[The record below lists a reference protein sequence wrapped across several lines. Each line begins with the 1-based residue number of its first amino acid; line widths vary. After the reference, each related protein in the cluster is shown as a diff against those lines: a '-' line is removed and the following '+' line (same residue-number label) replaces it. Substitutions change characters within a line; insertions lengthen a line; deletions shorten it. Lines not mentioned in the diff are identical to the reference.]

1 MSMKYYKLSFENI
14 KKYNFLGGVFL
25 LDRIKS
31 DDIEFHF
38 VRIETG
44 KDGYLVLAASTE
56 AIEFA
61 KTNKLP
67 EELLKQE
74 RNIKVNEVA
83 FDTLNLSRSILR
95 SPGDE
100 GVLTNN
106 SDLIIEMVLFMK
118 EFFTTFGLPVAY
130 WKRFLKNSNKETI
143 KKIRNMISTEVMTL
157 K

>member
-1 MSMKYYKLSFENI
+1 MKYYKLNFENI

-67 EELLKQE
+67 EESLKQE

-130 WKRFLKNSNKETI
+130 WKRLLKNSNKETI